1 MTSDEIKKLKIRV
14 NSLEDEVRQLRR
26 IIFNDSIGNL
36 PDLKSTEI
44 EPFVPD
50 FPFHE
55 KSPQITCSLCKME
68 FSGMVGYSCNL
79 MNCPVQPK
87 ITC

>member
-1 MTSDEIKKLKIRV
+1 MTSKEVKLLKARV
-14 NSLEDEVRQLRR
+14 NNLEDEVRQLRT
-26 IIFNDSIGNL
+26 IIFNDSIRTL
-36 PDLKSTEI
+36 PDLKGSEI

-55 KSPQITCSLCKME
+55 KTPQITCSLCKIE
-68 FSGMVGYSCNL
+68 FSGMMGFSCGL
-79 MNCPVQPK
+79 MNCPTQTK